1 MKKCHIYWKIF
12 VVFCMAYLKVASSC
26 WAAVPAAKYIGYC
39 CFGLQARLAVLLIS
53 FIFIFVF
60 FTKNN
65 MKHQCEKTKTNFAAL
80 DNIHTWF
87 HLGTFGYAKPLS
99 WPLFQ
104 LWRFCQVKKSIR
116 LQIFSW
122 IGKAMKKSQFILN
135 TTQSW
140 KSLNSQYFDNLH
152 ISDDVKTDLS
162 TYGL

>member
-1 MKKCHIYWKIF
+1 MKI
-12 VVFCMAYLKVASSC
+12 L
-26 WAAVPAAKYIGYC
+26 PG
-39 CFGLQARLAVLLIS
+39 
-53 FIFIFVF
+53 
-60 FTKNN
+60 
-65 MKHQCEKTKTNFAAL
+65 
-80 DNIHTWF
+80 
-87 HLGTFGYAKPLS
+87 
-99 WPLFQ
+99 
-104 LWRFCQVKKSIR
+104 KKSIR